1 MTGVSITTN
10 DYKKNG
16 SVFKQT
22 LWKVL
27 GSRQLVLAILIV
39 AMTIGL
45 TSISPSFISYR
56 NLMAQ
61 ASSQAMKGFILI
73 GVLLLLVT
81 GDFDLSVGA
90 GMALVGVC
98 MAWVMAHTHNL
109 FLGIMTGLGVGLTI
123 GFINGFLVTRLKM
136 ASFIATLGT
145 MYMSRSLCN
154 VITQGKA
161 IPLKSPGISAFFNSY
176 LAYLP
181 LTFIM
186 LVLFAVVMAILL
198 GKHKYFRRLYYTGAN
213 ERGAFMLG
221 INTNRV
227 RWAMFIFSGLMMSIS
242 GVVYTSM
249 LTSAVPLGFS
259 GLEMTMIAVAV
270 IGGASLKGGQGSVLG
285 CILGML
291 LITLISS
298 AMTIIG
304 ISPNWAGA
312 ILGATLLIAS
322 ILDAILEKGVH
333 LPAFH
338 RRQP

>member
-1 MTGVSITTN
+1 
-10 DYKKNG
+10 
-16 SVFKQT
+16 
-22 LWKVL
+22 
-27 GSRQLVLAILIV
+27 
-39 AMTIGL
+39 
-45 TSISPSFISYR
+45 
-56 NLMAQ
+56 
-61 ASSQAMKGFILI
+61 
-73 GVLLLLVT
+73 
-81 GDFDLSVGA
+81 
-90 GMALVGVC
+90 
-98 MAWVMAHTHNL
+98 
-109 FLGIMTGLGVGLTI
+109 
-123 GFINGFLVTRLKM
+123 
-136 ASFIATLGT
+136 
-145 MYMSRSLCN
+145 MSRSLCN